1 MISLD
6 QINGEIAVL
15 EEEKPTH
22 VSMQKLAALYV
33 VRDHLVMGL
42 QPASPVVSVAEVFP
56 TSDASSEFLRVIAGK
71 SVVSVLPVIDELV
84 GTIQLLDT
92 NLYNSFMRKLP

>member
-1 MISLD
+1 MINLD

-33 VRDHLVMGL
+33 VRDHLIMGL

-56 TSDASSEFLRVIAGK
+56 TSDTASEFLNAIAGK
-71 SVVSVLPVIDELV
+71 NISSVMSVVDELV
-84 GTIQLLDT
+84 GTIRLLDS

>member
-6 QINGEIAVL
+6 QINGEISVL

-22 VSMQKLAALYV
+22 VSMQKLAALYT

-42 QPASPVVSVAEVFP
+42 QPSSPVVATTETFP
-56 TSDASSEFLRVIAGK
+56 TMDVHSEFLDTIVGKDVK
-71 SVVSVLPVIDELV
+71 SVVRVVDELV
-84 GTIQLLDT
+84 GTIQLLDP